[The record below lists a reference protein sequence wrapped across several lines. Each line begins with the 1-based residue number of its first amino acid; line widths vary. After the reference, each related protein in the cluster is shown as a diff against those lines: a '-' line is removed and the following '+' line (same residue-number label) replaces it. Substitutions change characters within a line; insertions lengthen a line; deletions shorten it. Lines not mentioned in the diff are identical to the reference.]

1 MQRRSFDFPR
11 DDRWR
16 EHLSSPPFT
25 PLADTLRAVESPP
38 GGLVVEQL
46 TPVRHRVGF
55 EELAGISGGREVS
68 VGVTNPDL
76 FADDDA
82 SASFA
87 VAVRGALQITHRHV
101 AATLAVETAGPRRWA
116 VLWERFPG
124 QTLDQVLADRR
135 TLLPDEAVSITV
147 AVAQALSAAH
157 EVGVLHGG
165 LSPEW
170 VTLVTGPMGL
180 DTRLGGFGLAL
191 LPSFTGGKKPTI
203 ASDIAALGSLLH
215 TLLTGVPP
223 QGKVGQLPNNGLH
236 LGAVLTK
243 CLGIDVSGRFRSV
256 AEFENA
262 LGQANRTHVSGGH
275 VLPEDKAKPGGIAL
289 RTLGPW
295 ELQSLLGEGA
305 MGQVFLGKHALLGRQ
320 AAIKVLRPEQY
331 QREDLIQRF
340 FQEARS
346 VNQINHEHIV
356 EISDFGKELDADGKP
371 TAVYFVMELLHG
383 ETLGARI
390 AKGPL
395 SIERAL
401 HIIRQLASA
410 LAAAH
415 RLGVVHRDVKTDNV
429 FLIKR
434 QGDADYVKVLDFGVA
449 KLTQPTSAAPTVST
463 MDGAII
469 GTPTSMSP
477 EQASGGVVDQRADI
491 YAVGVLLYL
500 LLSGRLPIDAD
511 NFGKLIALLLTKPP
525 PPLPSKNLL
534 GENISPELAAVVMRC
549 LEKDPAKRPQSMDA
563 LVEALTE
570 APKLEQPRPARRG
583 LIVGGGI
590 VAIAALVAGVAAFW
604 PKPPV
609 VVEVNGPAVLVV
621 EPDAGAP
628 LAVVLAPI
636 DAGEPFDA
644 GEVTDVE
651 SPDAG
656 ATVVKVVKPQ
666 KPVELTPALL
676 TSVINRERGSVKK
689 CILSHRTKLPPGAGA
704 VKMKWVVQFSGA
716 VTDIEVAEPTTLK
729 STALETCLVKALR
742 GFRFPKNVGPT
753 KGLSVPFTYS
763 GDDANP

>member
-1 MQRRSFDFPR
+1 M
-11 DDRWR
+11 
-16 EHLSSPPFT
+16 
-25 PLADTLRAVESPP
+25 ESPP

-46 TPVRHRVGF
+46 TPVRHRTGF
-55 EELAGISGGREVS
+55 EELAGVSGGREVS

-76 FADDDA
+76 FADDNA
-82 SASFA
+82 SAAFA

-101 AATLAVETAGPRRWA
+101 ATTLAVETAGPRRWA

-124 QTLDQVLADRR
+124 QTLDQVLSDRG

-147 AVAQALSAAH
+147 ALAQALSAAH

-165 LSPEW
+165 ISPEW

-243 CLGIDVSGRFRSV
+243 SLGIDVSGRFRSV

-262 LGQANRTHVSGGH
+262 LGEANRTHVSGGH

-305 MGQVFLGKHALLGRQ
+305 MGQVFLGKHSLLGRQ

-390 AKGPL
+390 AKGAL
-395 SIERAL
+395 TIERAL
-401 HIIRQLASA
+401 HVTRQLASA

-434 QGDADYVKVLDFGVA
+434 QGDAEYVKVLDFGVA

-500 LLSGRLPIDAD
+500 MLSGRLPIDAD

-525 PPLPSKNLL
+525 PPLPPKNPL
-534 GENISPELAAVVMRC
+534 GETIPPELAAVVMQC
-549 LEKDPAKRPQSMDA
+549 LEKDPAKRPQSMDE
-563 LVEALTE
+563 LIEALTE
-570 APKLEQPRPARRG
+570 APKLAAPPPSRRG
-583 LIVGGGI
+583 LFMGLAVL
-590 VAIAALVAGVAAFW
+590 ALVAAGAGVMASW

-609 VVEVNGPAVLVV
+609 VVEVIDAGAPVVAVEL
-621 EPDAGAP
+621 DAGAP
-628 LAVVLAPI
+628 LAVVVMPPA
-636 DAGEPFDA
+636 DAGEPEPGEVEEMDA
-644 GEVTDVE
+644 GT
-651 SPDAG
+651 A
-656 ATVVKVVKPQ
+656 VVKVVKPQ
-666 KPVELTPALL
+666 KPVALTPALL
-676 TSVINRERGSVKK
+676 TSVINRESGSVKK

-704 VKMKWVVQFSGA
+704 VKMKWVVQLSGA
-716 VTDIEVAEPTTLK
+716 VTDIEVAEPTTIK
-729 STALETCLVKALR
+729 GTALETCLIKALR

-753 KGLSVPFTYS
+753 KGLSMPFTYKS
-763 GDDANP
+763 EGAAPQ